1 MTRLVSNIYEKGPAA
16 PEASSREVRR
26 EAARRA
32 RAALWHR
39 MGLAVIDPEDVHD
52 ELERQ
57 LVIGLANKAYGRR
70 GTRR

>member
-1 MTRLVSNIYEKGPAA
+1 MTRLVSNIYEKGPAV
-16 PEASSREVRR
+16 PEASSWEVRG

-39 MGLAVIDPEDVHD
+39 LGLAVIDPEDVHD

-57 LVIGLANKAYGRR
+57 LVIGLAKWVFGLLRR
-70 GTRR
+70 G

>member
-1 MTRLVSNIYEKGPAA
+1 MTRLISAVYSKGPAV
-16 PEASSREVRR
+16 PEASSREVRG
-26 EAARRA
+26 EATRRA

-52 ELERQ
+52 EIERQ

-70 GTRR
+70 GTR